1 MPSDERDLRPGPPRE
16 PDPELLDRLEK
27 QETCV
32 PPVLAVRDRD
42 LIRLLAMA
50 GAGGSY

>member
-1 MPSDERDLRPGPPRE
+1 MHSEDRERWPRPPRE
-16 PDPELLDRLEK
+16 PDPETLDRLEK

-32 PPVLAVRDRD
+32 PTVLAVRDRE
-42 LIRLLAMA
+42 LIRLLAIA